1 MDSRE
6 NAYQSWAKIVDCGD
20 APLTFLDNT
29 VALKQLDRA
38 HKVLAGRK
46 TNSSDYTTPRIIT
59 LGGDHTTTLS
69 ALRSTAEKWGPVSV
83 IHFDSHIDTWD
94 PEVLGGGISHYAG
107 VNHGTFLHIAHE
119 EGLIRNTSIHAGIR
133 APVMRPK
140 GDIRNDIRCG
150 FDMVKAREIDR
161 IGIDGVIER
170 LKQRVG
176 DSNVYISVDIDV
188 LDPAFA
194 PATGTA
200 EPGGWSSRELLSILD
215 GLSGLNV
222 IGADIVEVS
231 PVWDNAG
238 ETTVLAAAQ
247 VADSLLTLMVQTP
260 VKSKVEELQ

>member
-1 MDSRE
+1 M
-6 NAYQSWAKIVDCGD
+6 A
-20 APLTFLDNT
+20 T
-29 VALKQLDRA
+29 
-38 HKVLAGRK
+38 
-46 TNSSDYTTPRIIT
+46 
-59 LGGDHTTTLS
+59 
-69 ALRSTAEKWGPVSV
+69 
-83 IHFDSHIDTWD
+83 DTWD